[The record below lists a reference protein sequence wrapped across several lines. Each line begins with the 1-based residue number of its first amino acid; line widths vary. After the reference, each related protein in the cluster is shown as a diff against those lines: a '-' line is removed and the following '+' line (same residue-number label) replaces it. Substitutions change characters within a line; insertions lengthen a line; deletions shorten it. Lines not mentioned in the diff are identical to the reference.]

1 MVERVVSALH
11 INTEPAA
18 RRPAG
23 DAVTSSIEPTE
34 ELVQGRE
41 GMHRLPT
48 PAPSG
53 GLLDEATDVLPGLL
67 RISAVTVAHTAGWG
81 LRTYARGVGRVAKAV
96 VDPNEAVRLTDD
108 VASGARQVTGLA
120 KRVAT
125 GNPVT
130 GLLERFALPAAENAK
145 AAMEGR
151 AARVNG
157 AAPGAGADRL
167 RRSGEELLRRSRD
180 VWDENERHPAFV
192 SILDELAPDEARIL
206 VLMLKGGPQPAV
218 DVVEG
223 GLIGH
228 LRGSRM
234 IARGLT
240 MIGAQASVRYPSLV
254 PQYLNNLSRLGLV
267 WQSEEP
273 VSELIRYQVVEAQP
287 DVLEA
292 CHSTGSARI
301 KRRSIHLTPFG
312 QDFARACFADA
323 EDLHRLPS
331 HEIPPSAA
339 TEASTE

>member
-1 MVERVVSALH
+1 
-11 INTEPAA
+11 
-18 RRPAG
+18 
-23 DAVTSSIEPTE
+23 
-34 ELVQGRE
+34 
-41 GMHRLPT
+41 MHRMPT

-53 GLLDEATDVLPGLL
+53 GLVDDAMEVLPGLL

-96 VDPNEAVRLTDD
+96 VDPDEAARLTED
-108 VASGARQVTGLA
+108 VATNARQVTALA
-120 KRVAT
+120 KRVAA

-130 GLLERFALPAAENAK
+130 GLLERFALPAAESAR

-157 AAPGAGADRL
+157 VAPGSAGPDQL
-167 RRSGEELLRRSRD
+167 RRTGEELLRRSRD

-192 SILDELAPDEARIL
+192 SILNELAPDEARIL
-206 VLMLKGGPQPAV
+206 VLMLEDGPQPAV

-228 LRGSRM
+228 LRGARM

-254 PQYLNNLSRLGLV
+254 PQYLNNLTRLGLV
-267 WQSEEP
+267 WQSEDP

-287 DVLEA
+287 DVLA
-292 CHSTGSARI
+292 ALHTKGGARI

-312 QDFARACFADA
+312 QDFARACFADV
-323 EDLHRLPS
+323 EDLDRLPS
-331 HEIPPSAA
+331 HEIPPGAA
-339 TEASTE
+339 TEASAE

>member
-1 MVERVVSALH
+1 VSALH
-11 INTEPAA
+11 INTEPGA
-18 RRPAG
+18 RRP
-23 DAVTSSIEPTE
+23 SIAPKE

-41 GMHRLPT
+41 GMHRMPT
-48 PAPSG
+48 PAPGG
-53 GLLDEATDVLPGLL
+53 GLVDDAMDVLPGLL

-81 LRTYARGVGRVAKAV
+81 LRTYVRGVGRVAKAV
-96 VDPNEAVRLTDD
+96 VDPDEAVRLTED
-108 VASGARQVTGLA
+108 VATNARQVTALA

-130 GLLERFALPAAENAK
+130 GLLERFALPAAESAR

-157 AAPGAGADRL
+157 VAPGTGPDQL
-167 RRSGEELLRRSRD
+167 RRTGEELLRRSRD

-206 VLMLKGGPQPAV
+206 VLMLKDGPQPAV

-223 GLIGH
+223 GLMGQ
-228 LRGSRM
+228 LRGSPM

-254 PQYLNNLSRLGLV
+254 PQYLNNLTRLGLV

-292 CHSTGSARI
+292 VHARGGARI

-323 EDLHRLPS
+323 EDLDGLPD
-331 HEIPPSAA
+331 HEIPPGAA
-339 TEASTE
+339 TEASAE

>member
-1 MVERVVSALH
+1 MSALH
-11 INTEPAA
+11 INTEPGA
-18 RRPAG
+18 RRPR
-23 DAVTSSIEPTE
+23 SIEPPE
-34 ELVQGRE
+34 ELVEGRE
-41 GMHRLPT
+41 GMHRMPT

-53 GLLDEATDVLPGLL
+53 GLVDDAMEVLPGLL

-96 VDPNEAVRLTDD
+96 VDPDEAVRLTED
-108 VASGARQVTGLA
+108 VATNARQVTALA

-130 GLLERFALPAAENAK
+130 GLLERFALPAAEGAR

-157 AAPGAGADRL
+157 VTPGTEPDRL
-167 RRSGEELLRRSRD
+167 RRTGEELLRRSRD

-192 SILDELAPDEARIL
+192 SILNELAPDEARIL
-206 VLMLKGGPQPAV
+206 VLMLKDGPQPAV

-228 LRGSRM
+228 LRGARM

-254 PQYLNNLSRLGLV
+254 PQYLNNLTRLGLV
-267 WQSEEP
+267 WQSEDP

-287 DVLEA
+287 DVLA
-292 CHSTGSARI
+292 ALRAKGGARI

-312 QDFARACFADA
+312 QDFARACFADVQ
-323 EDLHRLPS
+323 DLDRLPS
-331 HEIPPSAA
+331 HEIPPGAA

>member
-11 INTEPAA
+11 INTEPGA
-18 RRPAG
+18 RRPR
-23 DAVTSSIEPTE
+23 SIEPPE
-34 ELVQGRE
+34 ELVEGRE
-41 GMHRLPT
+41 GMHRMPT

-53 GLLDEATDVLPGLL
+53 GLVDDAMEVLPGLL

-96 VDPNEAVRLTDD
+96 VDPDEAVRLTED
-108 VASGARQVTGLA
+108 VATNARQVTALA

-130 GLLERFALPAAENAK
+130 GLLERFALPAAESAR

-157 AAPGAGADRL
+157 VAPGTEPDRL
-167 RRSGEELLRRSRD
+167 RRTGEELLRRSRD

-192 SILDELAPDEARIL
+192 SILNELAPDEARIL
-206 VLMLKGGPQPAV
+206 VLMLKDGPQPAV

-228 LRGSRM
+228 LRGARM

-254 PQYLNNLSRLGLV
+254 PQYLNNLTRLGLV
-267 WQSEEP
+267 WQSEDP

-287 DVLEA
+287 DVLA
-292 CHSTGSARI
+292 ALHAKGGARI

-312 QDFARACFADA
+312 QDFARACFADVQ
-323 EDLHRLPS
+323 DLDRLPS
-331 HEIPPSAA
+331 HEIPPGAA

>member
-1 MVERVVSALH
+1 M
-11 INTEPAA
+11 
-18 RRPAG
+18 
-23 DAVTSSIEPTE
+23 
-34 ELVQGRE
+34 
-41 GMHRLPT
+41 PT

-53 GLLDEATDVLPGLL
+53 GLVDDAMEVLPGLL

-96 VDPNEAVRLTDD
+96 VDPDEAVRLTED
-108 VASGARQVTGLA
+108 VATNARQVTALA

-130 GLLERFALPAAENAK
+130 GLLERFALPAAESAR

-157 AAPGAGADRL
+157 VAPGAEPDRL
-167 RRSGEELLRRSRD
+167 RRTGEELLRRSRD

-228 LRGSRM
+228 LRGARM

-254 PQYLNNLSRLGLV
+254 PQYLNNLTRLGLV
-267 WQSEEP
+267 WQSEDP

-287 DVLEA
+287 DVLA
-292 CHSTGSARI
+292 ALHAKGGARI

-312 QDFARACFADA
+312 QDFARASFADV
-323 EDLHRLPS
+323 EDLDRLPS
-331 HEIPPSAA
+331 HEIPPGAA

>member
-1 MVERVVSALH
+1 MSALH
-11 INTEPAA
+11 INTEPTA
-18 RRPAG
+18 RRPETYA
-23 DAVTSSIEPTE
+23 APSIEPQE
-34 ELVQGRE
+34 QLVEGRE

-53 GLLDEATDVLPGLL
+53 GLIDETLDVLPGLL

-81 LRTYARGVGRVAKAV
+81 LKTYVRGVGRVAKAV
-96 VDPNEAVRLTDD
+96 VDPNEAVRLTED
-108 VASGARQVTGLA
+108 VAASAREVTGVA
-120 KRVAT
+120 KRVAR
-125 GNPVT
+125 GNPIT
-130 GLLERFALPAAENAK
+130 GLLERYALPATENAK

-157 AAPGAGADRL
+157 VAPGAGPDRL

-206 VLMLKGGPQPAV
+206 VLMLKDGPQPAV

-254 PQYLNNLSRLGLV
+254 PQYLNNLTRLGLV

-273 VSELIRYQVVEAQP
+273 VTDLIRYQVVEAQP

-292 CHSTGSARI
+292 RHAKSGARI

-323 EDLHRLPS
+323 EDLPRLPS

-339 TEASTE
+339 TESPTE

>member
-1 MVERVVSALH
+1 MVERAVSALH
-11 INTEPAA
+11 INTEPGA
-18 RRPAG
+18 RRPR
-23 DAVTSSIEPTE
+23 SIEPPE
-34 ELVQGRE
+34 ELVDGRE
-41 GMHRLPT
+41 GMHRMPT

-53 GLLDEATDVLPGLL
+53 GLVDDAMEVLPGLL

-96 VDPNEAVRLTDD
+96 VDPDEAVRLTED
-108 VASGARQVTGLA
+108 VATNARQVTALA

-130 GLLERFALPAAENAK
+130 GLLERFALPAAESAR

-157 AAPGAGADRL
+157 VAPGAEPDRL
-167 RRSGEELLRRSRD
+167 RRTGEELLRRSRD

-192 SILDELAPDEARIL
+192 SILNELAPDEARIL
-206 VLMLKGGPQPAV
+206 VLMLKDGPQPAV

-228 LRGSRM
+228 LRGARM

-254 PQYLNNLSRLGLV
+254 PQYLNNLTRLGLV
-267 WQSEEP
+267 WQSEDP

-287 DVLEA
+287 DVLA
-292 CHSTGSARI
+292 ALHAKGGARI

-312 QDFARACFADA
+312 QDFARACFADV
-323 EDLHRLPS
+323 EDLDRLPS
-331 HEIPPSAA
+331 HEIPPGAA

>member
-1 MVERVVSALH
+1 MSALH
-11 INTEPAA
+11 INTEPTA
-18 RRPAG
+18 RRPA
-23 DAVTSSIEPTE
+23 DDTAPPSVEPPE
-34 ELVQGRE
+34 KLVEGRP

-53 GLLDEATDVLPGLL
+53 GLVDEAMDALPGLL

-81 LRTYARGVGRVAKAV
+81 LRTYVRGVGRVAKAV
-96 VDPNEAVRLTDD
+96 VDPDEAVRLTED
-108 VASGARQVTGLA
+108 VATNARQVTGFA

-125 GNPVT
+125 GNPIT
-130 GLLERFALPAAENAK
+130 GLLERYALPAAENAK
-145 AAMEGR
+145 TAMEGR

-157 AAPGAGADRL
+157 VAPGDDTDRL

-180 VWDENERHPAFV
+180 VWDENERHPAFAG
-192 SILDELAPDEARIL
+192 ILDELAPDEARIL

-223 GLIGH
+223 GPIGR

-254 PQYLNNLSRLGLV
+254 PQYLNNLTRLGLV

-273 VSELIRYQVVEAQP
+273 VGELIRYQVVEAQP

-292 CHSTGSARI
+292 CRSKGARI

-312 QDFARACFADA
+312 QDFARACFADVG
-323 EDLHRLPS
+323 ELDRLPS
-331 HEIPPSAA
+331 HEIPPGAA
-339 TEASTE
+339 TESAAE

>member
-1 MVERVVSALH
+1 MVERAVSALH
-11 INTEPAA
+11 INTEPGA
-18 RRPAG
+18 RRP
-23 DAVTSSIEPTE
+23 SIAPKE

-41 GMHRLPT
+41 GMHRMPT
-48 PAPSG
+48 PAPGG
-53 GLLDEATDVLPGLL
+53 GLVDDAMDVLPGLL

-81 LRTYARGVGRVAKAV
+81 LRTYVRGVGRVAKAV
-96 VDPNEAVRLTDD
+96 VDPDEAVRLTED
-108 VASGARQVTGLA
+108 VAVNARQVTALA

-130 GLLERFALPAAENAK
+130 GLLERFALPAAEGAR

-157 AAPGAGADRL
+157 VSPGTGPDQL
-167 RRSGEELLRRSRD
+167 RRTGEELLRRSRD

-192 SILDELAPDEARIL
+192 SILNELAPDEARIL
-206 VLMLKGGPQPAV
+206 VLMLEDGPQPAV

-223 GLIGH
+223 GLMGQ
-228 LRGSRM
+228 LRGSPM

-254 PQYLNNLSRLGLV
+254 PQYLNNLTRLGLV

-292 CHSTGSARI
+292 VHAKGGARI

-323 EDLHRLPS
+323 EDLDGLPG
-331 HEIPPSAA
+331 HEIPPGAA
-339 TEASTE
+339 TEVSTE

>member
-1 MVERVVSALH
+1 MSALH
-11 INTEPAA
+11 INTEPEA
-18 RRPAG
+18 RRPETYA
-23 DAVTSSIEPTE
+23 APSIEPQE

-41 GMHRLPT
+41 GMHRMPT

-53 GLLDEATDVLPGLL
+53 GLVDEAMDVLPGLL

-96 VDPNEAVRLTDD
+96 VDPNEAVRLTED
-108 VASGARQVTGLA
+108 VATNARQMTGFA

-125 GNPVT
+125 GNPIT
-130 GLLERFALPAAENAK
+130 GLLERVALPAAENAK

-151 AARVNG
+151 AARVNAAQVRG
-157 AAPGAGADRL
+157 GAPGDGPDRL
-167 RRSGEELLRRSRD
+167 RRTGEELLRRSRD

-192 SILDELAPDEARIL
+192 SILEELAPDEARIL
-206 VLMLKGGPQPAV
+206 VLMLKDGPQPAV

-223 GLIGH
+223 GLLGH

-240 MIGAQASVRYPSLV
+240 MIGAQASVRYASLV
-254 PQYLNNLSRLGLV
+254 PQYLNNLTRLGLV

-292 CHSTGSARI
+292 RHGKGGARI

-312 QDFARACFADA
+312 QDFARACFADVD
-323 EDLHRLPS
+323 DLDLLPS
-331 HEIPPSAA
+331 HEIPPGAA

>member
-11 INTEPAA
+11 INTEPGAL
-18 RRPAG
+18 RPPP
-23 DAVTSSIEPTE
+23 IEPSE
-34 ELVQGRE
+34 ELAEGRE
-41 GMHRLPT
+41 GMHRMPT

-53 GLLDEATDVLPGLL
+53 GFVDDAMELLPGLF
-67 RISAVTVAHTAGWG
+67 RISAVTVAPTAGWG

-96 VDPNEAVRLTDD
+96 VDPDEAVRLTED
-108 VASGARQVTGLA
+108 VATNARQVTALA

-130 GLLERFALPAAENAK
+130 GLLERFALPAAESAK

-157 AAPGAGADRL
+157 VAPGTEPDRL

-192 SILDELAPDEARIL
+192 SILNELAPDEARIL
-206 VLMLKGGPQPAV
+206 VLMLKDGPQPAV

-223 GLIGH
+223 GLIGN
-228 LRGSRM
+228 LRGARM

-254 PQYLNNLSRLGLV
+254 PQYLNNLTRLGLV
-267 WQSEEP
+267 WQSEDP

-287 DVLEA
+287 DVLQA
-292 CHSTGSARI
+292 LHAKGGARI

-312 QDFARACFADA
+312 RDFARACFADV
-323 EDLHRLPS
+323 EDLDRLPS
-331 HEIPPSAA
+331 HGVPPGAA
-339 TEASTE
+339 SEASAE